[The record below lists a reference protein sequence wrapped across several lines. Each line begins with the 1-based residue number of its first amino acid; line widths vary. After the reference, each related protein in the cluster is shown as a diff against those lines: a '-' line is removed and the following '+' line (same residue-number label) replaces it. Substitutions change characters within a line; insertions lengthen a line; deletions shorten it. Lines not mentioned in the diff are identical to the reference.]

1 LRCLVETVWKPRC
14 WRCPP
19 EAGRSCSHGAAHHR
33 SSAAYTFECF
43 ETVQHQPSVITFAY
57 HPVRRIL
64 LRLTYRE
71 AARRDL
77 AEAEAL
83 ERFATK
89 QFG

>member
-1 LRCLVETVWKPRC
+1 
-14 WRCPP
+14 
-19 EAGRSCSHGAAHHR
+19 
-33 SSAAYTFECF
+33 
-43 ETVQHQPSVITFAY
+43 
-57 HPVRRIL
+57 L